1 MAEEKNDGNK
11 QLDEALDCLNTT
23 FKHKDFKTPLQ
34 RDAVLA
40 VLKGKKD
47 VYISMPTGSGKS
59 LCYQLPA
66 VMAKGKISIV
76 VSPLIALIKDQMEHL
91 ERLKVRAESINS
103 KMAASDRQRVWTDLQ
118 AVVPA
123 TRLLYITPE
132 QADTTSFQ
140 NLLERLVRH
149 SKVAYMVVDEAHC
162 VSQWGHDFRPTY
174 LKLGGLRRTYRQ
186 LPWVA
191 LTATASAKVMEDIF
205 KQLSLKDPLK
215 FRASCFR
222 SNLFYD
228 VRYKE
233 SLDDEYEDLKDWVVE
248 CLGPNWE
255 DKRANGPCGIVYC
268 RTREA
273 TEELAGQLTRRGVPT
288 RAYHAG
294 LKDRDRAAVQESW
307 MDGEVPVITATVSFG
322 MGVDKATVRFVG
334 HWSMP
339 QSVAGYYQE
348 SGRAGRDGLP
358 AQCRIYYSK
367 RERDTVAFLLKRGA
381 SHNKKKNKKELTEAD
396 MKSFEVMVRYCEEAR
411 CRHAVFAR
419 FFGDDPPACGKQCD
433 VCLNPRQVERLIGG
447 YFRDIA
453 RKQDYRTK
461 AMTISS
467 LDEDQYEGGRR
478 GRQRE
483 LDMYEETGERRS
495 DERSGLESL
504 VKRQLKLRRGSSP
517 VRSDRQKKQESK
529 EKEQAVKSSRL
540 RAADCTERKIAGL
553 TLKTREEYFKL
564 LEEALSRNLNACV
577 VAAHALAGRV
587 PEVAIGLE
595 YNIFTSNRVVTMYR
609 RAMALLTSAIRK
621 QTSLCELHTSLSEL
635 SATGAPS
642 QPEKPA
648 DPFQTAAQ
656 LVASKAESG
665 TDKPADP
672 FQTAAQAL
680 ASRTGSGSDRPA
692 EPFQT
697 AAQLLASRTEN
708 GADWRTDTFQTA
720 SQLLASRTGSS
731 TDKPADPFQ
740 TASQLLASRA
750 GSNTY
755 RPADPF
761 QTASQLLASRSGR
774 PEDSDER
781 SPPSSPQ
788 ARTDTEPRAQ
798 SDDEVPP
805 TERAESPAR
814 IRVDSSPEPECV
826 GMSEPPSS
834 DSTGGGS
841 FDTAASLLQKRR
853 VAHTGATRIVPT
865 PPEDRPAEAAA
876 PAPAVSSSS
885 RQTRDS
891 TTRSGGFR
899 LKRGN
904 DLQKTITSFFQLAS
918 AANGTSS
925 GGPKQESNV
934 NEKDSDGDEPVV
946 IEESEKK
953 PETKASDSLAVI
965 SKTSVVSSAVQ
976 DADEKPVS
984 VSVPPRTT
992 GTGSRSAAKV
1002 RSSRSLPA
1010 PAPEKRKCSMAEL
1023 FGEDDDAAPVESSR
1037 PAESERKRPRH
1048 DRRHSSRSAK
1058 SSSTKSSPVKSQ
1070 SSSKRPSRSARAEPS
1085 AERRPS
1091 DQGGHSS
1098 AERRSVADLCVQ
1110 LLMPH
1115 YKAGKIASKDEFKTL
1130 ARSLAHS
1137 YLQRHTTVD
1146 EGKCRIIVEEAL
1158 AGHQINCK

>member
-1 MAEEKNDGNK
+1 MAEENNHGNK

-66 VMAKGKISIV
+66 VMAKGKITIV

-367 RERDTVAFLLKRGA
+367 R
-381 SHNKKKNKKELTEAD
+381 
-396 MKSFEVMVRYCEEAR
+396 
-411 CRHAVFAR
+411 
-419 FFGDDPPACGKQCD
+419 
-433 VCLNPRQVERLIGG
+433 VERLIGG

-587 PEVAIGLE
+587 PEVAIELE

-609 RAMALLTSAIRK
+609 RAMALL
-621 QTSLCELHTSLSEL
+621 
-635 SATGAPS
+635 
-642 QPEKPA
+642 
-648 DPFQTAAQ
+648 
-656 LVASKAESG
+656 
-665 TDKPADP
+665 
-672 FQTAAQAL
+672 
-680 ASRTGSGSDRPA
+680 
-692 EPFQT
+692 
-697 AAQLLASRTEN
+697 
-708 GADWRTDTFQTA
+708 
-720 SQLLASRTGSS
+720 
-731 TDKPADPFQ
+731 
-740 TASQLLASRA
+740 
-750 GSNTY
+750 
-755 RPADPF
+755 
-761 QTASQLLASRSGR
+761 
-774 PEDSDER
+774 
-781 SPPSSPQ
+781 
-788 ARTDTEPRAQ
+788 
-798 SDDEVPP
+798 
-805 TERAESPAR
+805 
-814 IRVDSSPEPECV
+814 
-826 GMSEPPSS
+826 
-834 DSTGGGS
+834 
-841 FDTAASLLQKRR
+841 
-853 VAHTGATRIVPT
+853 
-865 PPEDRPAEAAA
+865 
-876 PAPAVSSSS
+876 
-885 RQTRDS
+885 
-891 TTRSGGFR
+891 
-899 LKRGN
+899 
-904 DLQKTITSFFQLAS
+904 
-918 AANGTSS
+918 
-925 GGPKQESNV
+925 
-934 NEKDSDGDEPVV
+934 
-946 IEESEKK
+946 
-953 PETKASDSLAVI
+953 
-965 SKTSVVSSAVQ
+965 
-976 DADEKPVS
+976 
-984 VSVPPRTT
+984 
-992 GTGSRSAAKV
+992 
-1002 RSSRSLPA
+1002 
-1010 PAPEKRKCSMAEL
+1010 
-1023 FGEDDDAAPVESSR
+1023 
-1037 PAESERKRPRH
+1037 
-1048 DRRHSSRSAK
+1048 
-1058 SSSTKSSPVKSQ
+1058 
-1070 SSSKRPSRSARAEPS
+1070 
-1085 AERRPS
+1085 
-1091 DQGGHSS
+1091 GGHSS

-1137 YLQRHTTVD
+1137 YLQRHTTVGALEQPD
-1146 EGKCRIIVEEAL
+1146 LSATTPHL
-1158 AGHQINCK
+1158 AGGST